1 MSYEFSLGWFFIGVM
16 ILIVGVLFARFHQV
30 IADNMGSGVMGYDRY
45 KLWAVGIC
53 GLGLVVAVNLHT
65 TILKGIAGL
74 FFPGL

>member
-30 IADNMGSGVMGYDRY
+30 IADNMGSGVMSYDRY

-65 TILKGIAGL
+65 TILKGLASL